1 MKKILIVED
10 DPVAG
15 MVFQRTL
22 EKQGFATELAT
33 DGAQGLKRLAESPP
47 DALLLDVMMPKVGG
61 IALLGSLRADPNFRE
76 MPVVVMTNAC
86 VPAFVEQALNAG
98 ANHVVDKSNRS
109 PLAVAELLYSLLKLG
124 AEKNIASAG

>member
-15 MVFQRTL
+15 KVFQRAL
-22 EKQGFATELAT
+22 EKQGFTTELAT
-33 DGAQGLKRLAESPP
+33 DGAQGLKKLAESPP

-61 IALLGSLRADPNFRE
+61 IAVLGSVRADPNLRE

-98 ANHVVDKSNRS
+98 ANHVVDKSITS
-109 PLAVAELLYSLLKLG
+109 PLAVAELLYSLLKLS
-124 AEKNIASAG
+124 AEKSIASAH